1 MREKESAARVIF
13 VRHGVTDFP
22 TNRIYCDDRE
32 DPALN
37 AEGLEHARN
46 AAALLVRHQVDVIY
60 ASPSLRTRTTADEIA
75 KATGREV
82 HYRPALRERR
92 FGIWDGLYFDEIER
106 QYPDD
111 YRAWK
116 GDMAGYTPPGGE
128 TIEDLRQ
135 RVGAEL
141 AEIVATHPQQT
152 VVVVSHVG
160 PIRVCIADALKIPL
174 AWYRQLRIDYGSL
187 TRVDY
192 GRTQNNLVYA
202 NLAKS
207 LFI

>member
-46 AAALLVRHQVDVIY
+46 AAALLVRHRVDVIY

-141 AEIVATHPQQT
+141 ATIVATHPQQT

-160 PIRVCIADALKIPL
+160 PIRVCIADALNIPL